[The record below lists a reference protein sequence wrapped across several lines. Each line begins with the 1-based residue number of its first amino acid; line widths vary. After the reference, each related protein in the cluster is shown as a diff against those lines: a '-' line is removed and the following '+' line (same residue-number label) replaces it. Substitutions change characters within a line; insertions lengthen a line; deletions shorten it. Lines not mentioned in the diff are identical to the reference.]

1 MYILIDEKNRVI
13 AYAPIQGRGYI
24 PYDGEM
30 PTAEEGQHLEYREG
44 KVVAVDG
51 RIAEISAQ
59 RKQAYIQRVD
69 PITAEI
75 SRLRDMG
82 GTEDEIAEAMA
93 RRAEAVAAIKAEY
106 PYPEEVSKQAVVED
120 DDDLL

>member
-1 MYILIDEKNRVI
+1 MTFLKLINGKLSAI
-13 AYAPIQGRGYI
+13 AYVTPKDLEGWIA
-24 PYDGEM
+24 YDGEI
-30 PTAEEGQHLEYREG
+30 PKTAEGFHLEYREG
-44 KVVAVDG
+44 KVVAMDG

-59 RKQAYIQRVD
+59 RKQAYIERVD

-82 GTEDEIAEAMA
+82 GTPDEIAEAMA

-106 PYPEEVSKQAVVED
+106 PYPEKE
-120 DDDLL
+120 

>member
-1 MYILIDEKNRVI
+1 MSFIKVDNGIVFCVS
-13 AYAPIQGRGYI
+13 YAKPQDLDGWVA
-24 PYDGEM
+24 YDGEI
-30 PTAEEGQHLEYREG
+30 PKTAEGFHLEYREG

-51 RIAEISAQ
+51 RIAEIQAQ
-59 RKQAYIQRVD
+59 RKQAYITRVD

-93 RRAEAVAAIKAEY
+93 RREKEVEAIKAEY
-106 PYPEEVSKQAVVED
+106 PYPTSEGEE
-120 DDDLL
+120 